1 MNDKGKS
8 GKPTG
13 VITLA
18 ILQLLAAI
26 AVLLYGVPS
35 FMALLTAT
43 PPLTILLLGM
53 LPLIVGLIGLLLI
66 YGLWALKRWA
76 WFGTIIV
83 NIIAI
88 LIYIVN
94 PILFII
100 QLSISVIILI
110 CSFMPAVKA
119 HFR

>member
-1 MNDKGKS
+1 MKNTGTS

-13 VITLA
+13 VIALA
-18 ILQLLAAI
+18 ILQLLAAL
-26 AVLLYGVPS
+26 AVLLFGVPQ
-35 FMALLTAT
+35 FMALLEAT
-43 PPLTILLLGM
+43 PPVSFLLLGM
-53 LPLIVGLIGLLLI
+53 LPLIVGFIGLLLI

-76 WFGTIIV
+76 LFGTIIV

-100 QLSISVIILI
+100 QLSISVIIVI
-110 CSFMPAVKA
+110 SAFTPGVKA
-119 HFR
+119 HFK

>member
-1 MNDKGKS
+1 MKNTGKS

-13 VITLA
+13 VIALA

-26 AVLLYGVPS
+26 AVLLFGVPQ
-35 FMALLTAT
+35 FMALLAAT
-43 PPLTILLLGM
+43 PPLPLLLMGA
-53 LPLIVGLIGLLLI
+53 LPLFVGVIGLILI

-83 NIIAI
+83 NIMAI

-100 QLSISVIILI
+100 QLSISVIIVI
-110 CSFMPAVKA
+110 CAFTPAVRV

>member
-1 MNDKGKS
+1 MKNTGES

-13 VITLA
+13 VIALV

-26 AVLLYGVPS
+26 VVLLFGVPQ
-35 FMALLTAT
+35 FMTLLAAT
-43 PPLTILLLGM
+43 PPLPFLLMGT
-53 LPLIVGLIGLLLI
+53 LPLIVGFIGLLLI
-66 YGLWALKRWA
+66 YGLWTLKKWA
-76 WFGTIIV
+76 WFGAIIV

-100 QLSISVIILI
+100 QISISVIIVVYA
-110 CSFMPAVKA
+110 FTPGVKA